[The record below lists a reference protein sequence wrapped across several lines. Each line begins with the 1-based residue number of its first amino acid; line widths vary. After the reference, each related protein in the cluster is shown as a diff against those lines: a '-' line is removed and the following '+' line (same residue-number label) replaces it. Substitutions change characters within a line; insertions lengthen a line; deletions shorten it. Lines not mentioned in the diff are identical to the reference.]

1 VSKTVSRKN
10 RPVAI
15 VGVGQTRHSS
25 HREDVN
31 QPELLHEAVRAAL
44 DDAGLTLDDIDAVVT
59 GNMEMFEGIH
69 QPDMW
74 QVLGNGAW
82 GKPCLRVS
90 TGGTTGATVV
100 CAADNLVASGL
111 HDVVLAIGLEKQQ
124 EGHTTGGITAMA
136 DPLWGRHLQTGALT
150 GMAASEVI
158 NEFGADRAR
167 RAAMKYRV
175 IMDRHAARNA
185 NAHRC
190 FHLSFDM
197 IDDQMK
203 KSPPLVGELR
213 LIHMCSQSDGAAAMI
228 FASRERAQSTR
239 RPPVW
244 VEDHVTVHRE
254 ETMAIDGVRTRGVGG
269 RVEVTTQ
276 RYAAEKLFARNGITQ
291 PREQIDVFEM
301 YDPSAWWGVSWIRDF
316 LMLEGDEHLK
326 MVEQGDIEIE
336 GSFPINPS
344 GGVTATNPIGATA
357 MLRPL
362 EATLQV
368 RGDAGDHQVPKP
380 VNKALASGFGGTLW
394 TVLMLLSKEIPE

>member
-1 VSKTVSRKN
+1 VFRKN

-15 VGVGQTRHSS
+15 VGVGQTNHSS

-44 DDAGLTLDDIDAVVT
+44 DDAGLTLDDVDAVVT

-167 RAAMKYRV
+167 RAAMRYRV

-228 FASRERAQSTR
+228 FASRERAQAMR
-239 RPPVW
+239 QPPVW
-244 VEDHVTVHRE
+244 VQDHVTVHRE

-269 RVEVTTQ
+269 KIEVTTQ
-276 RYAAEKLFARNGITQ
+276 RYAAEKLFARNGITK
-291 PREQIDVFEM
+291 PLEQIDVFEM

-316 LMLEGDEHLK
+316 LLLEGDEHLK
-326 MVEQGDIEIE
+326 MVEEGDIEIE
-336 GSFPINPS
+336 GRFPINPS

-362 EATLQV
+362 EAALQV
-368 RGDAGDHQVPKP
+368 RGDAGAHQVPKP

-394 TVLMLLSKEIPE
+394 TVLTLLSKEIPE